1 MKLTRYKLGELID
14 VRRGASLSGEYYATE
29 GDLIRLTLGNFDY
42 QGGGFKDNTSKN
54 DLYFVGPVKQE
65 FILSEGDIITPL
77 TEQTPGLLGSTAQ
90 IPVSQKY
97 IQSQDVALLIPDES
111 KLNKDFCYYLLPS
124 KIVKQQLAAGAQ
136 QTKIRHT
143 TPDRIKDLTVFIPV
157 LEDQRGIGKLLKSI
171 DRKIA
176 LNREINRN
184 LEAMLDTITDYYL
197 SSSSILKECI
207 RNLGTIKA
215 GGDCPTIFKN
225 EVSEEFKIPIY
236 SNGINNEGL
245 YGYTTNESKIVPAR
259 TLTIAARGTI
269 GASFIRMTPYVPII
283 RLISIIPYDK
293 GGDIWIHQMVNRMTF
308 EKNGSV
314 QQQLT
319 VPEISNF
326 NIPYPSST
334 EILKY
339 ESQTTPILQ
348 IIHSNKTEINKLQHL
363 RETLLPLL
371 MNGQVSVMP
380 QEVNCDLS
388 HD

>member
-1 MKLTRYKLGELID
+1 MELKKYRLKEIATIWNGATPSSAHPEYYDGDIVWLTPKDLSDQKSKYIFNGERMISKEGFNSCSTHLLPKGTILMSSRAPIGLLAISGCECCTNQGFKNIIVDSKQCDAEFLFYYLKFNMKRIVGLGSGTTFLE
-14 VRRGASLSGEYYATE
+14 VSKASLE
-29 GDLIRLTLGNFDY
+29 NF
-42 QGGGFKDNTSKN
+42 
-54 DLYFVGPVKQE
+54 E
-65 FILSEGDIITPL
+65 IE
-77 TEQTPGLLGSTAQ
+77 
-90 IPVSQKY
+90 
-97 IQSQDVALLIPDES
+97 
-111 KLNKDFCYYLLPS
+111 LPS
-124 KIVKQQLAAGAQ
+124 LSRQQ
-136 QTKIRHT
+136 
-143 TPDRIKDLTVFIPV
+143 RIAHV
-157 LEDQRGIGKLLKSI
+157 LSSI
-171 DRKIA
+171 DQKIA
-176 LNREINRN
+176 LNRDINRN

-245 YGYTTNESKIVPAR
+245 YGYTTNESKIVPSR

-348 IIHSNKTEINKLQHL
+348 IIHSNKTEINKLQNL
-363 RETLLPLL
+363 RDTLLPLL